1 MKYHALW
8 LLWFVPFGYGLT
20 SEISLELKGIDFQL
34 AGDYESAKKIE
45 KQLLSIEES
54 PIGHV
59 FALNS
64 ITTQMT
70 WNEANTAYQEDLR
83 YHATEILKW
92 CKANLN
98 GKGDQALA
106 HFYCGQTHFALSYY
120 FGLNSNFYKAG
131 KHGVVGIDQME
142 TALKLDPNLHDAKFH
157 LGLAY
162 YVADNLPP
170 FIKAVSSLLWF
181 IPTGNSAKS
190 IPYLKES
197 IIKGERY
204 KDVARYT
211 LGSLFLENELTYS
224 EAEDHFRYLSDKF
237 SKNPRFHLQLIF
249 VLLIQ
254 EKFEESIFAAKGFLK
269 DADSNSAEYNLA
281 KVSMIR
287 AQLRNQ
293 ELVEAQRNFSQIE
306 PYFSSEKS
314 NLPGWSIAWFKL
326 TSAQLN
332 DMLNHRR
339 QAISEYKEIIEI
351 SKNTY
356 VFEEIK
362 LAAKAGL
369 KEPYK
374 NFP

>member
-8 LLWFVPFGYGLT
+8 LLWFVPLSFSLA
-20 SEISLELKGIDFQL
+20 SDNSLELKGIDFQL
-34 AGDYESAKKIE
+34 AGDYEAAKQVE
-45 KQLLSIEES
+45 QQLLLVKGS

-70 WNEANTAYQEDLR
+70 WNEANTAYQDDLH
-83 YHATEILKW
+83 YHATEILEW
-92 CKANLN
+92 CKASLKK
-98 GKGDQALA
+98 KGDRALT
-106 HFYCGQTHFALSYY
+106 HFYCGQTNFAMSYY
-120 FGLNSNFYKAG
+120 FALNGNFYKAG
-131 KHGVVGIDQME
+131 KHGVIGIEQME
-142 TALKLDPNLHDAKFH
+142 TALKLDPKLHDAKFH

-181 IPTGNSAKS
+181 IPTGNSEKS
-190 IPYLKES
+190 IPYLKDS

-211 LGSLFLENELTYS
+211 LGSLFLESELTYS
-224 EAEDHFRYLSDKF
+224 EAEDHFRYLSEKF

-254 EKFEESIFAAKGFLK
+254 EKFEESIFIAKDFLK
-269 DADSNSAEYNLA
+269 NADSNSAEYNLA

-287 AQLRNQ
+287 AQLRNR
-293 ELVEAQRNFSQIE
+293 ELVEAQRNFFQVE
-306 PYFSSEKS
+306 PYFSSEDSK
-314 NLPGWSIAWFKL
+314 LPGWSIAWFKL
-326 TSAQLN
+326 TSAQLSDISN
-332 DMLNHRR
+332 QRR
-339 QAISEYKEIIEI
+339 RAISEYKEIIEI

-374 NFP
+374 NYP

>member
-1 MKYHALW
+1 MKYNVLW
-8 LLWFVPFGYGLT
+8 LLWFVPFSYSLT
-20 SEISLELKGIDFQL
+20 SDNSLELKGIDFQL
-34 AGDYESAKKIE
+34 AGDYEAAKRVE
-45 KQLLSIEES
+45 QQLLLVKGS

-70 WNEANTAYQEDLR
+70 WNEANTAYHDDLR

-92 CKANLN
+92 CKANLK
-98 GKGDQALA
+98 GKGDQALT
-106 HFYCGQTHFALSYY
+106 HFYCGQTNFALSYY
-120 FGLNSNFYKAG
+120 FGLNGNFYKAG

-142 TALKLDPNLHDAKFH
+142 TALKLDPQLHDAKFH

-181 IPTGNSAKS
+181 IPTGNSEKS
-190 IPYLKES
+190 ISYLKES

-269 DADSNSAEYNLA
+269 NADSNSAEYNLA

-287 AQLRNQ
+287 AQLRNR

-306 PYFSSEKS
+306 PYFSSEDS

-332 DMLNHRR
+332 DILSHRR

-351 SKNTY
+351 SKSTY

>member
-1 MKYHALW
+1 M
-8 LLWFVPFGYGLT
+8 
-20 SEISLELKGIDFQL
+20 
-34 AGDYESAKKIE
+34 
-45 KQLLSIEES
+45 
-54 PIGHV
+54 
-59 FALNS
+59 
-64 ITTQMT
+64 
-70 WNEANTAYQEDLR
+70 
-83 YHATEILKW
+83 
-92 CKANLN
+92 
-98 GKGDQALA
+98 
-106 HFYCGQTHFALSYY
+106 
-120 FGLNSNFYKAG
+120 
-131 KHGVVGIDQME
+131 
-142 TALKLDPNLHDAKFH
+142 
-157 LGLAY
+157 
-162 YVADNLPP
+162 
-170 FIKAVSSLLWF
+170 
-181 IPTGNSAKS
+181 
-190 IPYLKES
+190 
-197 IIKGERY
+197 
-204 KDVARYT
+204 

-269 DADSNSAEYNLA
+269 NADFNSAEYNLA

-287 AQLRNQ
+287 AQLRNR

-306 PYFSSEKS
+306 PYFSSEDS

-351 SKNTY
+351 SKSTY

>member
-8 LLWFVPFGYGLT
+8 LLWFVPFSYGLT

-34 AGDYESAKKIE
+34 AGNYESAKKIE
-45 KQLLSIEES
+45 KQLLSIKES

-106 HFYCGQTHFALSYY
+106 QFYCGQTHFALSYY

-142 TALKLDPNLHDAKFH
+142 TALKLDPKLHDAKFH

-181 IPTGNSAKS
+181 IPTGNSEKS

-197 IIKGERY
+197 IMKGERY

-211 LGSLFLENELTYS
+211 LGSLLLENESTYP

-249 VLLIQ
+249 ILLIQ

-287 AQLRNQ
+287 AQLRNR

>member
-1 MKYHALW
+1 MKYHVLW
-8 LLWFVPFGYGLT
+8 LLWFVPFSYSLT
-20 SEISLELKGIDFQL
+20 SDNSLELTGIDFQL
-34 AGDYESAKKIE
+34 AGDYEAAKRVE
-45 KQLLSIEES
+45 QQLLLVKGS

-70 WNEANTAYQEDLR
+70 WNEANTAYHDDLR

-92 CKANLN
+92 CKANLK
-98 GKGDQALA
+98 GKGDQALT
-106 HFYCGQTHFALSYY
+106 HFYCGQTNFALSYY
-120 FGLNSNFYKAG
+120 FGLNGNFYKAG

-142 TALKLDPNLHDAKFH
+142 TALKLDPQLHDAKFH

-181 IPTGNSAKS
+181 IPTGNSEKS

-269 DADSNSAEYNLA
+269 NADSNSAEYNLA

-287 AQLRNQ
+287 AQLRNR

-306 PYFSSEKS
+306 PYFSTEDS
-314 NLPGWSIAWFKL
+314 NSPGWSIAWFKL

>member
-8 LLWFVPFGYGLT
+8 LLWFVPFCYSLT
-20 SEISLELKGIDFQL
+20 GDNSLELKGIDLQL
-34 AGDYESAKKIE
+34 AGDYEAAKRVE
-45 KQLLSIEES
+45 QQLLSVKGS

-64 ITTQMT
+64 ITTQIT
-70 WNEANTAYQEDLR
+70 WNEANIAYQADLR

-92 CKANLN
+92 CKANLQ
-98 GKGDQALA
+98 GKSDQALT
-106 HFYCGQTHFALSYY
+106 HFYCGQTNFALSYY
-120 FGLNSNFYKAG
+120 FGLNGNFYKAG
-131 KHGVVGIDQME
+131 KHGVVGIDLME
-142 TALKLDPNLHDAKFH
+142 TALKLDPQLHDAKFH

-181 IPTGNSAKS
+181 IPTGNSEKS

-211 LGSLFLENELTYS
+211 LGSLFLENDLTYP

-254 EKFEESIFAAKGFLK
+254 EKFEESIFAAKSFLK

-287 AQLRNQ
+287 AQLRNR
-293 ELVEAQRNFSQIE
+293 ELVEAQRNFFQIE

-314 NLPGWSIAWFKL
+314 KLPGWSIAWFKL

-332 DMLNHRR
+332 DILNQRPR
-339 QAISEYKEIIEI
+339 AISEYKEIIEI

>member
-8 LLWFVPFGYGLT
+8 LLWFAPFSNGLT
-20 SEISLELKGIDFQL
+20 SDNSLELKGIHFQL
-34 AGDYESAKKIE
+34 AGDYEEAKRVE
-45 KQLLSIEES
+45 QQLLLVKGS

-70 WNEANTAYQEDLR
+70 WNEANTAYHEDLR
-83 YHATEILKW
+83 YHAAEILNW
-92 CKANLN
+92 CKANLQ
-98 GKGDQALA
+98 GKVDHALA
-106 HFYCGQTHFALSYY
+106 HFYCGQTNFALSYY
-120 FGLNSNFYKAG
+120 FGLNGNFYKAG
-131 KHGVVGIDQME
+131 KHGVVGIHLME
-142 TALKLDPNLHDAKFH
+142 TALKLDPQLHDAKFH

-181 IPTGNSAKS
+181 IPTGNSKKS
-190 IPYLKES
+190 IPYLEES
-197 IIKGERY
+197 IMKGERY

-211 LGSLFLENELTYS
+211 LGSLFLENELTYPK
-224 EAEDHFRYLSDKF
+224 AEDHFRYLSDKF
-237 SKNPRFHLQLIF
+237 VKNPRFHLQLIF
-249 VLLIQ
+249 VLLLQ
-254 EKFEESIFAAKGFLK
+254 EKFEESIFAAQGFLK
-269 DADSNSAEYNLA
+269 DADPNSAEYNLA

-287 AQLRNQ
+287 AQLGNR
-293 ELVEAQRNFSQIE
+293 ELVEAQRNFFQIE
-306 PYFSSEKS
+306 PYFSSEDS

-332 DMLNHRR
+332 DLINRR
-339 QAISEYKEIIEI
+339 HLAVSEYKEIIEI

-362 LAAKAGL
+362 LAAKVGL

>member
-1 MKYHALW
+1 
-8 LLWFVPFGYGLT
+8 
-20 SEISLELKGIDFQL
+20 
-34 AGDYESAKKIE
+34 
-45 KQLLSIEES
+45 
-54 PIGHV
+54 
-59 FALNS
+59 
-64 ITTQMT
+64 MT
-70 WNEANTAYQEDLR
+70 WNEANTAYHDDLR

-92 CKANLN
+92 CKANLK
-98 GKGDQALA
+98 GKGDQALT
-106 HFYCGQTHFALSYY
+106 HFYCGQTNFALSYY
-120 FGLNSNFYKAG
+120 FGLNGNFYKAG
-131 KHGVVGIDQME
+131 KHGVVGIGQME
-142 TALKLDPNLHDAKFH
+142 TALKLDPQLHDAKFH

-181 IPTGNSAKS
+181 IPTGNSKKS

-254 EKFEESIFAAKGFLK
+254 EKFEESIFAAKSFLK

-287 AQLRNQ
+287 AQLRNR
-293 ELVEAQRNFSQIE
+293 ELVEAQKNFFHIE
-306 PYFSSEKS
+306 PYFSSETS

-332 DMLNHRR
+332 DVLNQRPR
-339 QAISEYKEIIEI
+339 AISEYKEIIEI

-369 KEPYK
+369 KKPYK

>member
-8 LLWFVPFGYGLT
+8 LLWFAPFSYGLT
-20 SEISLELKGIDFQL
+20 GAISLELKGIEFQL
-34 AGDYESAKKIE
+34 AGDYEGAKRVE
-45 KQLLSIEES
+45 QQLLLVRGS

-98 GKGDQALA
+98 RKGDQALA

-120 FGLNSNFYKAG
+120 FGLNGNFYKAG

-142 TALKLDPNLHDAKFH
+142 TALELDPKLHDAKFH

-181 IPTGNSAKS
+181 IPTGNSEKS
-190 IPYLKES
+190 IPYLRDS
-197 IIKGERY
+197 VMRGERY
-204 KDVARYT
+204 TDVARYT
-211 LGSLFLENELTYS
+211 LGSLFLENELTYP

-237 SKNPRFHLQLIF
+237 PKNPRFHLQLIF

-254 EKFEESIFAAKGFLK
+254 EKFEESIFAAKSFLK

-287 AQLRNQ
+287 AQLGNRD
-293 ELVEAQRNFSQIE
+293 LVQAQRNFLQIA
-306 PYFSSEKS
+306 PYFSSENS
-314 NLPGWSIAWFKL
+314 NLPGWTIAWFKL

-332 DMLNHRR
+332 DLTNRR
-339 QAISEYKEIIEI
+339 NLAIADYKEIMAI

-356 VFEEIK
+356 VFDKIK

-374 NFP
+374 NHP

>member
-8 LLWFVPFGYGLT
+8 LLWFVPFSYGLT

-70 WNEANTAYQEDLR
+70 WNEANTDYQEDLR

-142 TALKLDPNLHDAKFH
+142 TALKLNPKLHDAKFH

-181 IPTGNSAKS
+181 IPTGNSEKS

-197 IIKGERY
+197 IMKGERY

-211 LGSLFLENELTYS
+211 LGSLFLENELTYP

-249 VLLIQ
+249 ILLIQ

-306 PYFSSEKS
+306 PYFSSGDS

>member
-1 MKYHALW
+1 MKYHVLW
-8 LLWFVPFGYGLT
+8 LLWFVPFSYSLT
-20 SEISLELKGIDFQL
+20 SDNSLELKGIDFQL
-34 AGDYESAKKIE
+34 AGDYEAAKRVE
-45 KQLLSIEES
+45 QQLLLVKGS

-70 WNEANTAYQEDLR
+70 WNEANTAYHDDLR
-83 YHATEILKW
+83 YHATEILNW
-92 CKANLN
+92 CKANLK
-98 GKGDQALA
+98 GKGDQALT
-106 HFYCGQTHFALSYY
+106 HFYCGQTNFALSYY
-120 FGLNSNFYKAG
+120 FGLNGNFYKAG

-142 TALKLDPNLHDAKFH
+142 TALKLDPQLHDAKFH

-181 IPTGNSAKS
+181 IPTGNSEKS

-211 LGSLFLENELTYS
+211 LGSLFLENELTYP

-269 DADSNSAEYNLA
+269 NADSNSAEYNLA

-287 AQLRNQ
+287 AQLRNR

>member
-1 MKYHALW
+1 MKYHVLW
-8 LLWFVPFGYGLT
+8 LLWFVPFSYSLT
-20 SEISLELKGIDFQL
+20 SDKLLELKGIDFQL
-34 AGDYESAKKIE
+34 AGDYEAAKRVE
-45 KQLLSIEES
+45 QQLLLVKGS

-70 WNEANTAYQEDLR
+70 WNEANTAYHDDLR

-92 CKANLN
+92 CKANLKS
-98 GKGDQALA
+98 KGDQALT
-106 HFYCGQTHFALSYY
+106 HFYCGQTNFALSYY
-120 FGLNSNFYKAG
+120 FGLNGNFYKAG

-142 TALKLDPNLHDAKFH
+142 TALKLDPQLHDAKFH

-181 IPTGNSAKS
+181 IPTGNSEKS

-211 LGSLFLENELTYS
+211 LGSLFLENELTYP
-224 EAEDHFRYLSDKF
+224 EAENHFRYLSDKF

-254 EKFEESIFAAKGFLK
+254 EKFEESIFAAKSFLK

-287 AQLRNQ
+287 AQLRNR
-293 ELVEAQRNFSQIE
+293 ELVEAQRNFFQIE

-332 DMLNHRR
+332 DILNQRR
-339 QAISEYKEIIEI
+339 RAISEYREIIEI

>member
-1 MKYHALW
+1 MKYHVLS
-8 LLWFVPFGYGLT
+8 LLWFVPFSYSLT
-20 SEISLELKGIDFQL
+20 SDNSLELKGIEFQL
-34 AGDYESAKKIE
+34 AGDYEAAKRVE
-45 KQLLSIEES
+45 QQLLLVKGS

-70 WNEANTAYQEDLR
+70 WNEANTAYHDDLR

-92 CKANLN
+92 CKANLKD
-98 GKGDQALA
+98 KGDQALT
-106 HFYCGQTHFALSYY
+106 HFYCGQTNFALSYY
-120 FGLNSNFYKAG
+120 FGLNGNFYKAG

-142 TALKLDPNLHDAKFH
+142 TALKLDPQLHDAKFH

-170 FIKAVSSLLWF
+170 FIKAVSSVLWF
-181 IPTGNSAKS
+181 IPTGNSEKS

-269 DADSNSAEYNLA
+269 NADSNSAEYNLA

-287 AQLRNQ
+287 AQLRNR

-306 PYFSSEKS
+306 PYFSSEDS

-326 TSAQLN
+326 TSAQLK

-362 LAAKAGL
+362 LATKAGL

>member
-1 MKYHALW
+1 MKYHVLW
-8 LLWFVPFGYGLT
+8 LLWFVPFSYSLT
-20 SEISLELKGIDFQL
+20 SDNSLELKGIEFQL
-34 AGDYESAKKIE
+34 AGDYEAAKRVE
-45 KQLLSIEES
+45 QQLLLVKGS

-70 WNEANTAYQEDLR
+70 WNEANTAYHDDLR

-92 CKANLN
+92 CKANL
-98 GKGDQALA
+98 KDKDDQALI
-106 HFYCGQTHFALSYY
+106 HFYCGQTNFALSYY
-120 FGLNSNFYKAG
+120 YGLNSNFYKAG

-142 TALKLDPNLHDAKFH
+142 TALKLDPQLHDAKFH

-170 FIKAVSSLLWF
+170 FIKAVSSVLWF
-181 IPTGNSAKS
+181 IPTGNSEKS

-269 DADSNSAEYNLA
+269 NADSNSAEYNLA

-287 AQLRNQ
+287 AQLRNR

-306 PYFSSEKS
+306 PYFSSEDS